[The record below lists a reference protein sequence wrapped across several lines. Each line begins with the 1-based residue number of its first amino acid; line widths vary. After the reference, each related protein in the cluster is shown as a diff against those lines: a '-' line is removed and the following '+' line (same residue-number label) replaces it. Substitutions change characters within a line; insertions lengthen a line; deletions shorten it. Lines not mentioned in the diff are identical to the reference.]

1 MKRVGIVTIH
11 DSPNYGGSLQAYALY
26 EYIKNKGADCEIID
40 IRRPVHPDYI
50 YERRYTSYRNNPFSF
65 RKKLKNIIKKL
76 IGRKTKKTQYTSDIA
91 EQRFRQFNSSIRYSK
106 PYGRLSDLKKNPP
119 VYDVYI
125 SGSDQLWNPTQ
136 PYCLEPYFLTFAPK
150 GKVRI
155 SYATSIGITEL
166 QINEKNDFKKWLS
179 MYDAISVRE
188 KQAQKL
194 LESFIDQDVSVV
206 LDPTFLL
213 DIDYWK
219 RIANFPDIK
228 GDYILMFLLANNP
241 EIINYG
247 IRLSKESKKHLI
259 FIKAPHL
266 HTNENYTVNNDCGP
280 KEFLGYIGNADMV
293 ITDSFHCT
301 VFSILMGAG
310 NFFSYISPDS
320 KKSCRITDLL
330 EMFELKEH
338 LLRADFSLSYSELEN
353 IVIDKE
359 NLRNKILSEQTK
371 SRNFLDKWII

>member
-11 DSPNYGGSLQAYALY
+11 DSPNYGGSLQAFALY
-26 EYIKNKGADCEIID
+26 KYIKDKGTDCEIID

-50 YERRYTSYRNNPFSF
+50 YERRYSSYRNNPFSF
-65 RKKLKNIIKKL
+65 WKKLKNIIRKL
-76 IGRKTKKTQYTSDIA
+76 IGRKTRNSQYTSDIA

-106 PYGRLSDLKKNPP
+106 PYGRLSFLKRNPP
-119 VYDVYI
+119 IYDVYI

-166 QINEKNDFKKWLS
+166 QVKEKKDFKKWLS
-179 MYDAISVRE
+179 AYNAISVRE

-194 LESFIDQDVSVV
+194 LKSFIDKDISVV

-213 DIDYWK
+213 DFDYWK
-219 RIANFPDIK
+219 SIANFPDIK
-228 GDYILMFLLANNP
+228 GNYILMFLLANNP
-241 EIINYG
+241 DIIDYG
-247 IRLSKESKKHLI
+247 VRLSKESKKHLI

-266 HTNENYTVNNDCGP
+266 HTNANYTVSNDCGP

-301 VFSILMGAG
+301 VFSILMEAK
-310 NFFSYISPDS
+310 NFATYINPAS
-320 KKSCRITDLL
+320 KKGSRITDLL
-330 EMFELKEH
+330 DLLDLSEH
-338 LLRADFSLSYSELEN
+338 LLPTDYSSNYADLEKMDINREELRKR
-353 IVIDKE
+353 IT
-359 NLRNKILSEQTK
+359 SEQTK